1 MGVGLDERE
10 IDRIGA
16 NREMMGYSM
25 LRERAVRDENIQTFF
40 RGFEL
45 PFRAGVAYSPYL
57 TVQQKQQM
65 DFDIRFR
72 VAFVEGIVRTI
83 NALI

>member
-1 MGVGLDERE
+1 
-10 IDRIGA
+10 
-16 NREMMGYSM
+16 MMSHNSI
-25 LRERAVRDENIQTFF
+25 LRERAVRDENNQTFF

-65 DFDIRFR
+65 DYE
-72 VAFVEGIVRTI
+72 V
-83 NALI
+83 